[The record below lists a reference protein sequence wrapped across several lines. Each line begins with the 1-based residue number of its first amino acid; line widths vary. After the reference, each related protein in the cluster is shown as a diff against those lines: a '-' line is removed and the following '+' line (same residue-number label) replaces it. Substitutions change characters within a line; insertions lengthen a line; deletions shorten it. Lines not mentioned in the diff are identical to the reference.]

1 MHTGFLPPLPHTHT
15 TEKLRKEHSRML
27 NLTAGVSPVLRTLS
41 PLQSTPQARTPAEPD
56 SIYEKGPELEAFQ
69 ICYSRQPSKP
79 RFPTG
84 FLSLMANSCF
94 ILHYFPALC
103 HTPAAR

>member
-1 MHTGFLPPLPHTHT
+1 MHTGFLPLQRKSS
-15 TEKLRKEHSRML
+15 EKNILGCETSQL
-27 NLTAGVSPVLRTLS
+27 VSPPSSARS
-41 PLQSTPQARTPAEPD
+41 HPSKSTPQPRTPAEPD

-69 ICYSRQPSKP
+69 ICYPRQPSKP